1 MKASFKWI
9 QDYCKFDGT
18 PEELGEVLG
27 NLGLGLEALD
37 EVGDD
42 VCLDFEVTSNRNDL
56 NGIIGIAR
64 EVAAATGVPLTLP
77 ALGLNEGEKPVAE
90 FTQVDIECPDL
101 CPRYTA
107 RVLTGVAMG
116 PSPDW
121 MQQRLE
127 IVGLRPINNV
137 VDITNYVL
145 MEACQPLH
153 AFDYEKLQ
161 EGRIIV
167 RRAASGEKITS
178 IDGTDCE
185 LNPEMMV
192 IADASRP
199 VAIAGI
205 MGGIDTEVSDSTT
218 TVLLE
223 SAEFNGV
230 SIRRASR
237 ALGLPSE
244 SSYRFERGVDPA
256 GVEWTSR
263 RAASLMQELA
273 GAGLASGV
281 VDVWPGRRETP
292 RVSVRVPQIE
302 KILGVPVSASRVN
315 EILERLQLQVVEANG
330 EEVTVDVPSF
340 RPDLEREID
349 LIEEVARVNG
359 FDKIPTGTGMT
370 ICAADQSPAQSMG
383 DTVHEVLTA
392 SGFDE
397 VATVSF
403 LPESLAKQYSP
414 WCSGPPLT
422 TDSAVRKEENAL
434 RQSLIPHLCQVRKAN
449 EDRSDLAV
457 SIYEIASVYLRE
469 KPDGPN
475 FEKRVLGFAHSGDFG
490 ESKGV
495 IETLA
500 ERLRVRADTTFTS
513 RDVPFLEP
521 GTSAAWKAGER
532 VLGYLGKP
540 PGGLVKDLDL
550 RRAPSLAEI
559 DLGAILE
566 LTSSE
571 MTFSELPR
579 YPASDRDIA
588 IVVEEGVT
596 WQQIT
601 KTVDAAN
608 VPDVRAVEFFD
619 LYQGKALGKGK
630 KSIAFR
636 VVFQSAER
644 TLTNE
649 EVNGHRD
656 TIVAKL
662 TNDLGA
668 KLR

>member
-9 QDYCKFDGT
+9 QDYCRFEGT
-18 PEELGEVLG
+18 PEELAETLE
-27 NLGLGLEALD
+27 NLGLGLEAID

-64 EVAAATGVPLTLP
+64 EVAAATGVPLTRP
-77 ALGLNEGEKPVAE
+77 EPGLDEGEAPVSKFA
-90 FTQVDIECPDL
+90 QVEIECPDL

-107 RVLTGVAMG
+107 RVLTDVTIG

-121 MQQRLE
+121 MRQRLE
-127 IVGLRPINNV
+127 VVGLRPINNV

-153 AFDYEKLQ
+153 AFDYAKLR

-167 RRAASGEKITS
+167 RRALPGEKITS

-185 LNPEMMV
+185 LNREMMV

-205 MGGIDTEVSDSTT
+205 MGGIDTEVSDPTA

-230 SIRRASR
+230 NIRRTSR

-244 SSYRFERGVDPA
+244 SSYRFERGVDPV
-256 GVEWTSR
+256 GVEWASR

-273 GAGLASGV
+273 GARLAAGV
-281 VDVWPGRRETP
+281 IDVWPGRKETR

-302 KILGVPVSASRVN
+302 KVLGTPVPAPRVK
-315 EILERLQLQVVEANG
+315 EILDHLQLPVVEAS
-330 EEVTVDVPSF
+330 EAKVTVDVPSF

-349 LIEEVARVNG
+349 LIEEIARVNG
-359 FDKIPTGTGMT
+359 FDKIPTRTGMT
-370 ICAADQSPAQSMG
+370 ICAADQARG
-383 DTVHEVLTA
+383 DRLEDTVHEVLTA

-397 VATVSF
+397 VLTVSF
-403 LPESLAKQYSP
+403 LPESLASQYSP

-422 TDSAVRKEENAL
+422 TDNAVRKEECAL
-434 RQSLIPHLCQVRKAN
+434 RQSLIPHLCQVRKTN
-449 EDRSDLAV
+449 EDRSHLSV
-457 SIYEIASVYLRE
+457 RLYEIASVYLRE
-469 KPDGPN
+469 KAGGPN
-475 FEKRVLGFAHSGDFG
+475 SEKRVLCFAHRGDFG

-495 IETLA
+495 LETLA
-500 ERLRVRADTTFTS
+500 ERLRVPADTAFAS
-513 RDVPFLEP
+513 CDVAFLES
-521 GTSAAWKAGER
+521 GTSAVWKAGEQ
-532 VLGYLGKP
+532 VLGYLGKAP
-540 PGGLVKDLDL
+540 QGLVKQLDL
-550 RRAPSLAEI
+550 REVPSLAEI
-559 DLGAILE
+559 DLDAVLGLA
-566 LTSSE
+566 SRE
-571 MTFSELPR
+571 MTFAELPR

-588 IVVEEGVT
+588 IVVDDNVAWE
-596 WQQIT
+596 QIT
-601 KTVDAAN
+601 KTVDSAN

-619 LYQGKALGKGK
+619 LYRGKGLGEGK

-649 EVNGHRD
+649 EVNAHRN
-656 TIVAKL
+656 TIVARL
-662 TNDLGA
+662 TEDLEA